1 VLGCDLGSSADPLS
15 AATIPTPDAVI
26 ACMASR
32 SGGIRDSERVEYGAN
47 HRLLCWAQQ
56 NGVGHFTL
64 LSAICVQKPRLA
76 FQHAKLRFETELAA
90 SPLSYSIVRP
100 TAFFKS
106 LSGQLER
113 VRAGKPFLLFG
124 DGKRTACKP
133 IAEEDL
139 AHYLRLTLEDQA
151 LRGIL
156 PVGGPGAAITP
167 LQQAQLLADLCKQP
181 LRTRSVPPQLLR
193 GIASL
198 LTLPGRF
205 SATLEDKA
213 EFARIGHYYATE
225 SMLLWDAEEQAYD
238 AGATP
243 GFGTVTLEDSYR
255 AQLAGEDRQELGEH
269 ALFAP
274 RKPAS

>member
-1 VLGCDLGSSADPLS
+1 
-15 AATIPTPDAVI
+15 
-26 ACMASR
+26 MASR
-32 SGGIRDSERVEYGAN
+32 SGGIRDSDRVEYGAN
-47 HRLLCWAQQ
+47 HRLLGWAQQ
-56 NGVGHFTL
+56 NGVAHFTL

-193 GIASL
+193 GVASL
-198 LTLPGRF
+198 LALPGRF
-205 SATLEDKA
+205 SAALEDKA

-238 AGATP
+238 AAATP